1 MRPKRASKK
10 EKKISEKEVKNF
22 IKKQAEFKK
31 NKRNNKISYVFNYL
45 IFSFILIFIKKEF
58 SEIKLLTKKY
68 IKLLV
73 FTNTIVIVSILLA
86 LTMYSTLWVV
96 LTSLLSLLYLVFIYI
111 LSYFI
116 LKEIPNKKDIIITIF
131 VASYIIIWVIFK

>member
-1 MRPKRASKK
+1 M
-10 EKKISEKEVKNF
+10 
-22 IKKQAEFKK
+22 
-31 NKRNNKISYVFNYL
+31 